1 MKILI
6 VDDDIA
12 LLDQLRQL
20 FLHQRYAVETAGNGQ
35 EALDKI
41 FDTVFDLIILDI
53 MIPDVDGLSV
63 LEGVRKGGIETPV
76 LMLTAKG
83 DAADKVKGLDLG
95 ADDYLSKPF
104 SAEELMA
111 RVRAL
116 LRRSGNQTTVV
127 LKVHGL
133 ELDTVSRQVKHK
145 DGSVALTPR
154 EFSILEFLL
163 YNKNRVVSRFSLA
176 EHVWGDDFD
185 PFNMSNFMDVHIKN
199 LRQKLCPSGEAPI
212 IQTVR
217 GVGYIIK
224 DSEE

>member
-6 VDDDIA
+6 VDDEHS
-12 LLDQLRQL
+12 LLKQLQEI
-20 FLHQRYAVETAGNGQ
+20 FETQRYIVETAKDG
-35 EALDKI
+35 EAALDKV
-41 FDTVFDLIILDI
+41 FDNPFDLIILDI
-53 MIPDVDGLSV
+53 MMPKIDGLTV
-63 LEGVRKGGIETPV
+63 LEDIRKGGIDTPV

-83 DAADKVKGLDLG
+83 DAADKVKGLDHG
-95 ADDYLSKPF
+95 ADDYLAKPF
-104 SAEELMA
+104 SSNELMA

-116 LRRSGNQTTVV
+116 LRRSGCQTTTV
-127 LKVHGL
+127 LEACGL
-133 ELDTVSRQVKHK
+133 QLNTINRQVTQRERPV
-145 DGSVALTPR
+145 DLTPR

-199 LRQKLCPSGEAPI
+199 LRKKIGDARKVTI

-224 DSEE
+224 DSNE